1 MQGFPKLRMV
11 CAARREKI
19 AMTKH
24 PVLSTGLVS
33 SVVGMLFGA
42 VAASAIAAPPPNYAV
57 RLTADFH
64 LQLEISDTILPDA
77 FPGQCR
83 VSGTV
88 VRLFRDRTDTLSE
101 GQVIQF
107 ETPCAIISPESGPSD
122 LSDADEF
129 ANAAYLEVFLN
140 PGLDE
145 AYALASHQYMVI
157 KGATED
163 PLCET
168 DRAGIKC

>member
-1 MQGFPKLRMV
+1 MV
-11 CAARREKI
+11 SRP
-19 AMTKH
+19 TF
-24 PVLSTGLVS
+24 SNGLVFS
-33 SVVGMLFGA
+33 ALGALFTA
-42 VAASAIAAPPPNYAV
+42 VAVVAIAAPPPNYAI

-64 LQLEISDTILPDA
+64 LQLEISDAILPDD

-101 GQVIQF
+101 GQAIQF
-107 ETPCAIISPESGPSD
+107 ETPCAITTPESGSSG

-129 ANAAYLEVFLN
+129 ATAEYLEVFLN
-140 PGLDE
+140 PGLGE

-157 KGATED
+157 KNATED

-168 DRAGIKC
+168 DKAGVKC